1 MTMTALALQA
11 RRNLLS
17 RRRSLLRLGAVAD
30 TAELPTQPDPV
41 DRADERTVAAV
52 RAQLAARELEELAE
66 IEAALARLEAG
77 QWGRCQTCGGPI
89 GRQRLQALPEAREC
103 LGCRSESEKN
113 DPSPRLAVR

>member
-11 RRNLLS
+11 RRNLMS
-17 RRRSLLRLGAVAD
+17 RRRSLLRLAHPEGANSVAGG
-30 TAELPTQPDPV
+30 PDV
-41 DRADERTVAAV
+41 LDRAESITLERM
-52 RAQLAARELEELAE
+52 RQQLAERELEELSE

-103 LGCRSESEKN
+103 LGCRTESEKQVH
-113 DPSPRLAVR
+113 PPRPDVR